1 MTTTVAPPP
10 PETRPKPPPQWPG
23 VVAIPLAEFGKS
35 LDDPDFDQWFE
46 AFAERNSDMAEY
58 EVSGTGHLMIREPVN
73 HHGAAYELRLGGA
86 LLNWTDEHGGIAYG
100 SSSMFILPD
109 GSRFSPDAAWIR
121 EERMSELELPENYPF
136 PRIAPDFV
144 AEVKSPSNSD
154 AELINKIDLFLEH
167 GTRLAWFIDAA
178 TRTVIKF
185 RPGQEPE
192 TLRDPEYIDGDDD
205 VLPGF
210 RFAVR
215 ERIFDLFA
223 DIEQQEMQDAA
234 GE

>member
-1 MTTTVAPPP
+1 MTTAVASRTR
-10 PETRPKPPPQWPG
+10 ETRRKPPPKWPG
-23 VVAIPLAEFGKS
+23 VVAIPLSEFGKS

-58 EVSGTGHLMIREPVN
+58 EISSTGHLMIREPTGN
-73 HHGAAYELRLGGA
+73 PGSIYETELAGTLLFWARANGGVVFGP
-86 LLNWTDEHGGIAYG
+86 T
-100 SSSMFILPD
+100 SRFVLPD
-109 GSRFSPDAAWIR
+109 GSRFGPDAAWLP
-121 EERMSELELPENYPF
+121 EERRREIMLPENRPF
-136 PRIAPDFV
+136 PRIIPDFI
-144 AEVKSPSNSD
+144 AEIKSPSNSD

-178 TRTVIKF
+178 TRTVKKF

-192 TLRDPEYIDGDDD
+192 TLHDPEYIEGDDD

-215 ERIFDLFA
+215 ERIFDLFPNR
-223 DIEQQEMQDAA
+223 E
-234 GE
+234 